1 MKSIALLIILFSLPS
16 LVLAQPKHVNV
27 SAVTN
32 HSTVKR
38 GQDAVIA
45 VVFDIRKGFHSQS
58 ANPGNENA
66 IPFVL
71 TAQEADRIKLGKPV
85 YPKGHDETYAD
96 GSKANVYSG
105 RTVVYLPI
113 SVASDAKPGL
123 VKIAGQVDFQIC
135 DDKGVCF
142 PPGQAKWALEMAVG
156 EKSVPANEEEF
167 KAYKPGMTGSER
179 ATTPTT
185 RKAPAAASGLIPWV
199 PFSES
204 LLNDLRGSGTRVSGA
219 PPVVAEEK
227 RNWNTITALGVAFL
241 VGLIFNIMPCVL
253 PVLPLK
259 AMGFYEV
266 AQHHRGKTML
276 LAGAFSLGIILVFA
290 ALSLLVVVFA
300 VIGWSQLIAKAWFAW
315 TIVGILAV
323 MGIGMFGFFTVNL
336 PSSVYQFTPRHDTY
350 FGNFLF
356 GILAALL
363 STPCTAPLL
372 PAVMAW
378 AAAQPVALG
387 VLAMVTVG
395 IGMAFPYLV
404 LSAFPEL
411 ARKFPR
417 VGPWSELFKHMMGWL
432 LIASAVFFAA
442 GRLFHS
448 NAFWWS
454 LAPVAVIA
462 SVYLMVKTLKITHKL
477 RPVLI
482 SSAIVLLMTGSTV
495 FIAAY
500 MTGAFTSSRGA
511 TGAGAGWD
519 PVASAGNGKPNI
531 VLVKFTA
538 HWCLNCQTIEATV
551 FHEQRTADAL
561 RNLGVVPVKADLTQE
576 GAAGWPTL
584 RGIEPSGGIP
594 VTAIYVPGYEQPI
607 KLTSVYSTD
616 KLLDVLKQVQNLPQV
631 AVTAR

>member
-1 MKSIALLIILFSLPS
+1 MKSLSLPFAF
-16 LVLAQPKHVNV
+16 LLLPILTLAQPKHAQV
-27 SAVTN
+27 SAVVN
-32 HSTVKR
+32 HSTVKP
-38 GQDAVIA
+38 GQEAVIA
-45 VVFDIRKGFHSQS
+45 VLFDIKKGFHSQS
-58 ANPGNENA
+58 ANPGNEVA
-66 IPFVL
+66 IALVL
-71 TAQEADRIKLGKPV
+71 TTDKTDGATFAEPL

-105 RTVVYLPI
+105 KTTIYLPLTI
-113 SVASDAKPGL
+113 ARDAKPGELKLSGL
-123 VKIAGQVDFQIC
+123 VKFQIC

-142 PPGQAKWALEMAVG
+142 APDKLNWSTTVTVG
-156 EKSVPANEEEF
+156 DKSVPANEEAF
-167 KAYKPGMTGSER
+167 KDYKPGTTSQR
-179 ATTPTT
+179 AT
-185 RKAPAAASGLIPWV
+185 APATRTSSGKPSSGLIPWV
-199 PFSES
+199 PFSET
-204 LLNDLRGSGTRVSGA
+204 LLSDLRGNGPRVADA

-227 RNWNTITALGVAFL
+227 RNWNAITALGVAFL

-266 AQHHRGKTML
+266 AQHHRVKTML
-276 LAGAFSLGIILVFA
+276 LAGAFSLGIIAVFA
-290 ALSLLVVVFA
+290 TLSLLVVVFA

-315 TIVGILAV
+315 TIVGILLV

-395 IGMAFPYLV
+395 IGMAFPYIV
-404 LSAFPEL
+404 LSAFPEM

-442 GRLFHS
+442 GRLFHT

-454 LAPVAVIA
+454 MAPVALIA
-462 SVYLMVKTLKITHKL
+462 SIYLMVKTLGITRNL
-477 RPVLI
+477 RPVMI
-482 SSAIVLLMTGSTV
+482 SSAIALLMTGFTV

-500 MTGAFTSSRGA
+500 MTSAFTSNKSTTGGA
-511 TGAGAGWD
+511 AWD
-519 PVASAGNGKPNI
+519 PIASASGKPNI
-531 VLVKFTA
+531 LLVKFTA
-538 HWCLNCQTIEATV
+538 NWCLNCQTIEATV
-551 FHEQRTADAL
+551 FHDQRTADAL
-561 RNLGVVPVKADLTQE
+561 RNLGIVPVKADLTQE
-576 GAAGWPTL
+576 DAAGWPTL

-594 VTAIYVPGYEQPI
+594 VTAIYVPGYEKPI

-616 KLLDVLKQVQNLPQV
+616 KLLEVLNQVQKLPQV
-631 AVTAR
+631 TVTTR